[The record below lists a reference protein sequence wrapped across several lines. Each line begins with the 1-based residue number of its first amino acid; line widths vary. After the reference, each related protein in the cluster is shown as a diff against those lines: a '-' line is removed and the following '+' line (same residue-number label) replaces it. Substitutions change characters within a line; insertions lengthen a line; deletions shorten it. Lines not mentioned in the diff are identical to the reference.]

1 MMASKLIYLSKKS
14 HENLSDSIHKNI
26 ELYEGDGF
34 SEYKDDFEWSLT
46 LEKVD
51 VDLRVLNDLKS
62 MGDSKFDKEAA
73 LIVWKALYK
82 LPASIACE
90 ARVWCRLTH
99 IECFEYSRDRWG
111 KKSSDKGVMIANINK
126 HFFSNGRTGY
136 RDDNAIGRLWW
147 AAYIA
152 KLAYPEDH
160 DAALSVI
167 LKTTDLRQTYIER
180 PDITNRLDLAAG
192 IIHALLNDEWV
203 TLKEAHWRAFFVAIN
218 KFGSGVIF
226 ELWSREEVDDFV
238 VRCITHARK
247 KLEG

>member
-1 MMASKLIYLSKKS
+1 MTSKLHYLTKKV
-14 HENLSDSIHKNI
+14 HENLKSNIHDNL
-26 ELYEGDGF
+26 ELYEKKGF
-34 SEYKDDFEWSLT
+34 AEYVNDIEWSMK
-46 LEKVD
+46 LEKFD
-51 VDLRVLNDLKS
+51 VDLGKLNDLKS
-62 MGDSKFDKEAA
+62 LGDSKFDRDAA
-73 LIVWKALYK
+73 VIVWKALYR

-99 IECFEYSRDRWG
+99 IECFEYSRDRWR
-111 KKSSDKGVMIANINK
+111 KKTDDESVKVANINK
-126 HFFSNGRTGY
+126 HFFSNGRTGF

-192 IIHALLNDEWV
+192 IIHALLNNEWV
-203 TLKEAHWRAFFVAIN
+203 TLKQAHWRAFFVAIN
-218 KFGSGVIF
+218 KFGSGIMF
-226 ELWSREEVDDFV
+226 ELWSREEVDAFIEE
-238 VRCITHARK
+238 CLLNAK
-247 KLEG
+247 KELKN